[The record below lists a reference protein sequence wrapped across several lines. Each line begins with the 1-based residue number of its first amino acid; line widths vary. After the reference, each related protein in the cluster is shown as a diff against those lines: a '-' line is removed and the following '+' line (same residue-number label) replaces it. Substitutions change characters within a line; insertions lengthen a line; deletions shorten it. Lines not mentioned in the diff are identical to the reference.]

1 MERAW
6 IWACGSAMKRTV
18 IFSYFGF
25 LSPVYSGLAVRVMYW
40 SALRSVI
47 VYAPSLRVLWAS
59 VGMSE

>member
-1 MERAW
+1 
-6 IWACGSAMKRTV
+6 MKRTV

-47 VYAPSLRVLWAS
+47 VYAPSLRVFWAS